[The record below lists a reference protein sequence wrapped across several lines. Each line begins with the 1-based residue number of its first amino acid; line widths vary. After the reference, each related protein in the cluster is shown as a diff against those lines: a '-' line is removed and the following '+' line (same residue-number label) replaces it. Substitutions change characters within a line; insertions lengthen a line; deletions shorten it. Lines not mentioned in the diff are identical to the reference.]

1 VPDQPDP
8 RQPDDLQELKLQPQP
23 QSVLAANASRRLKSE
38 DMLIGQ
44 YAGALLRREMDR
56 IPLWRGNHVSIK
68 ELAENF
74 AKYVYLPRL
83 RNTEVLLAAIREG
96 VQSNVWE
103 RETFAYADSWDAER
117 QRYLGLKAGH
127 PIALTTPNANNVLV
141 KPEVAAAQ
149 IAADQVPITPVVSP
163 PEVIT
168 EMNYPEAQ
176 TKSAPVVGER
186 GGASVMEPTMVPN
199 TPPIPITAT
208 PVQREPQL
216 QRFHGSVN
224 INPRMMAGDAGKIM
238 EEVVKHLTAL
248 YGANVRITLEIQA
261 DVPGGVPA
269 KVVQDVTEN
278 CRTLKFEGYGFE
290 QE

>member
-1 VPDQPDP
+1 
-8 RQPDDLQELKLQPQP
+8 
-23 QSVLAANASRRLKSE
+23 
-38 DMLIGQ
+38 M
-44 YAGALLRREMDR
+44 RREMDR
-56 IPLWRGNHVSIK
+56 VPLWRGNHVSIK

-83 RNTEVLLAAIREG
+83 RNTEVLLVAIREG
-96 VQSNVWE
+96 VQSLVWE

-117 QRYLGLKAGH
+117 QRYLGLKAGQ
-127 PIALTTPNANNVLV
+127 PISLTTPNANHMLV

-149 IAADQVPITPVVSP
+149 IAADLVPVTPVVSP
-163 PEVIT
+163 PEVTT
-168 EMNYPEAQ
+168 EMNYPEVQ
-176 TKSAPVVGER
+176 TKAAPVVGER
-186 GGASVMEPTMVPN
+186 GGASVMEPTTVPN
-199 TPPIPITAT
+199 TPLPVAAT
-208 PVQREPQL
+208 PPQREPQL

-224 INPRMMAGDAGKIM
+224 INPRMMAGEAGKIM

-248 YGANVRITLEIQA
+248 YGANVRVTLEIQA
-261 DVPGGVPA
+261 DVPGGVPT